1 MRGTKSRRFQGA
13 LSAAVLAMALVIA
26 GCGEDEQR
34 DAAPRAADNAELR
47 KQLRGATAS
56 SVEDFPAV
64 AGRTLQEVADG
75 LGATGPEFAPAG
87 SVYTPGTN
95 RVAFGVFDPKTGFV
109 YGPTALYVAD
119 SPDAPARGPYTAP
132 ADLLVTD
139 PPYRSQ
145 QAASE
150 SDPFAAIYSAQVP
163 LARPGALS
171 VLSVTEIDGQLV
183 GAPGS
188 LKVVSRKDDPVPA
201 VGERAPRVQTDTRDQ
216 VARIEDIDTRVP
228 PDDMHDIDF
237 AKVVGR
243 KPVALLF
250 ATPQLCESRVCGPV
264 VDIALQLRERYGDR
278 MDFIH
283 QEVYVDN
290 QVDAGLREPLSRFGV
305 PSEPWLFVIGAD
317 GRVTARLEGSFGF
330 TAMERALR
338 SGL

>member
-1 MRGTKSRRFQGA
+1 MRGTTSKPIRSALCAATVALALGA
-13 LSAAVLAMALVIA
+13 AS
-26 GCGEDEQR
+26 CGEEQQD
-34 DAAPRAADNAELR
+34 DATPRAADSAELR

-56 SVEDFPAV
+56 RAEDFPAV
-64 AGRTLQEVADG
+64 AGRSLQEVADG
-75 LGATGPEFAPAG
+75 LDGTGPEFAPAG

-95 RVAFGVFDPKTGFV
+95 RVAFGIIDPKTGFV

-119 SPDAPARGPYTAP
+119 APGALARGPYPAP

-139 PPYRSQ
+139 PPYRSR
-145 QAASE
+145 QAAAE

-163 LARPGALS
+163 LGRAGGVSILA
-171 VLSVTEIDGQLV
+171 VTKVDGQLV

-188 LKVVSRKDDPVPA
+188 IEVVAKKDDPVPA
-201 VGERAPRVQTDTRDQ
+201 VGERAPRVQTDTRED

-228 PDDMHDIDF
+228 PDDMHDTDL
-237 AKVVGR
+237 ADVVGR

-290 QVDAGLREPLSRFGV
+290 QVDKGLREPLIRFGV

-330 TAMERALR
+330 AAMDRALR